1 MTHQNNDTNIATIH
15 ELINQYGLEAIPEAM
30 TILFNQAMQLDRSQ
44 HLQASPYERSID
56 RLDYANGYKPKTL
69 STKMGKIKLAIPQT
83 RHSEFYPSSLE
94 RGIRSE
100 RALNLALAQMYVQGV
115 STRDVSK
122 IIEDMCGFEVSS
134 STVRKAA
141 AQLDDSLSKWR
152 DRELGKYPYIYLD
165 ARYEKVR
172 VDGVVRSCAVLI
184 AVGINGKNQRD
195 ILGVAVSLSEA
206 EVHWRQ
212 FLQGLLKRG
221 LHGVQLLISDAH
233 AGLQSAIQ
241 ATMTGTAWQRCQFH
255 LQQNAQQYIT
265 KRSEKEKIA
274 GEIRNI
280 LTASDQHEANRL
292 LKLFV
297 EKYRD
302 IMPKLASWAENNIPQ
317 GLVIF
322 TLGLCEF
329 NRKRL
334 RTSNVLERLNRT
346 IKKRT
351 NVAKI
356 FPNTESCLRL
366 VSAITMETAE
376 QWSTATAY
384 LTNNE
389 D

>member
-1 MTHQNNDTNIATIH
+1 M
-15 ELINQYGLEAIPEAM
+15 
-30 TILFNQAMQLDRSQ
+30 
-44 HLQASPYERSID
+44 
-56 RLDYANGYKPKTL
+56 KK
-69 STKMGKIKLAIPQT
+69 
-83 RHSEFYPSSLE
+83 
-94 RGIRSE
+94 
-100 RALNLALAQMYVQGV
+100 NLAYLKTWIMI
-115 STRDVSK
+115 SRDP
-122 IIEDMCGFEVSS
+122 
-134 STVRKAA
+134 T
-141 AQLDDSLSKWR
+141 